1 MTETRIQQFA
11 RRWGTRG
18 WRMAIE
24 WHGATGEL
32 SEQIMSE
39 LEAALEEVAASL
51 PPLTIT
57 RMTFCQDDMDREI
70 AQEQEQ

>member
-1 MTETRIQQFA
+1 MTETKIQTFA

-32 SEQIMSE
+32 SAQIMGD
-39 LEAALEEVAASL
+39 LEAVLEEVATSL
-51 PPLTIT
+51 PPSLS
-57 RMTFCQDDMDREI
+57 FCQDDMDRET
-70 AQEQEQ
+70 AQETEQ